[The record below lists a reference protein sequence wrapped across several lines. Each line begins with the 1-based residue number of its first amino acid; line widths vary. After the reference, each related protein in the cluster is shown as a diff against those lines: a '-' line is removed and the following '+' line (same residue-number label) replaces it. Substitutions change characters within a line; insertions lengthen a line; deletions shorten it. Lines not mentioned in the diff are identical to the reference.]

1 MPALQPDVARAADFL
16 WRSARLLDRA
26 RFAYLFCHGARE
38 PVLAAL
44 RAYQNVDGGFGHA
57 LEPDLRAPLSQPA
70 AVRSALE
77 ILDQIDSFAD
87 PMVTRACDYLL
98 TIAGADG
105 GVPFLLPS
113 ALPYPR
119 APWWNT
125 TAQPPSAVTFSAP
138 IAALLHKHC
147 ITHPWLERAT
157 DYCWRQVLAF
167 DIPASAGVTGD
178 MSKIGRSYQA
188 RALLAFLDHV
198 PDRRRAEDAFAR
210 LGRLVLEGKLVEPD
224 LNVPGEVHTPLDYA
238 PTPHSLARTLFSDAV
253 ITAHLDALVAAQQPD
268 GGWRFNWK
276 EWNPATT
283 LEWRGWLTVETLLT
297 LRAYG
302 RLRAA

>member
-1 MPALQPDVARAADFL
+1 MPAPQPDVARAADFL

-26 RFAYLFCHGARE
+26 RFASLFCHGARE

-44 RAYQNVDGGFGHA
+44 RAYQNVDGGFGNA

-77 ILDQIDSFAD
+77 ILDQLDSFVD

-98 TIAGADG
+98 TITGADG
-105 GVPFLLPS
+105 GVPFVLPS

-119 APWWNT
+119 APWWDT

-138 IAALLHKHC
+138 IAALLHKHR
-147 ITHPWLERAT
+147 IAHPWLERAT

-167 DIPASAGVTGD
+167 DVPESAGVAGD
-178 MSKIGRSYQA
+178 LPKIGRSYQA

-198 PDRRRAEDAFAR
+198 PDRRRAEEAFAR
-210 LGRLVLEGKLVEPD
+210 IGRLVLERKLVEPD
-224 LNVPGEVHTPLDYA
+224 LNAPGEVHAPLDYA
-238 PTPHSLARTLFSDAV
+238 PTPHCLARTLFSDEV
-253 ITAHLDALVAAQQPD
+253 IAAHLDALVAAQQPD

-302 RLRAA
+302 RLP

>member
-1 MPALQPDVARAADFL
+1 MPAQQPDVARAADFI

-26 RFAYLFCHGARE
+26 RFAHLFFHGARE

-57 LEPDLRAPLSQPA
+57 LEPDVRAPTSQPG

-77 ILDQIDSFAD
+77 MLDQIDSFAD
-87 PMVTRACDYLL
+87 PMVARACDYLL
-98 TIAGADG
+98 TITCADG

-138 IAALLHKHC
+138 IAALLHKHR
-147 ITHPWLERAT
+147 IAHPWLERAT

-167 DIPASAGVTGD
+167 DVTESEGVAGDV
-178 MSKIGRSYQA
+178 SKIGRSYQA
-188 RALLAFLDHV
+188 RAVLAFLDHV
-198 PDRRRAEDAFAR
+198 PDRRRAEEAFAR
-210 LGRLVLEGKLVEPD
+210 IGRLVLEGKLVEPD
-224 LNVPGEVHTPLDYA
+224 LNAPGEVHTPLDYA
-238 PTPHSLARTLFSDAV
+238 PTPHCLARALFSDAV
-253 ITAHLDALVAAQQPD
+253 IAAHLDALVAAQQPD

-276 EWNPATT
+276 EWNPVTT

-297 LRAYG
+297 LQAYG
-302 RLRAA
+302 RLP